1 MSTYI
6 TLHNRANEN
15 QAFTIEPLS
24 IPAPL
29 STVGLPVTEL
39 LVPNHLKQVAF
50 GIAAPSTAL
59 FENLSVSFS
68 ITSDLDPAL
77 NETVVMEVKIV
88 PRSNLNFGVD
98 DYATFTVDELVRTA
112 VSVNNSNNATLTDD
126 VVFSLYT
133 DSDWSW
139 GWNMPN
145 VNGNEA
151 FTTLVAGTQA
161 YVYLWIDVPAVE
173 NGAPLAET
181 GPRFILSAVSGLDK
195 DVETWT
201 FDLLMNEKKNASIDG
216 LESSLSVA
224 PNQTGGCKPL

>member
-1 MSTYI
+1 MAMRWALLLVVFLLPITVPLNDGWAASAGRNGAGVDWTAPEEVYVHQNETVSTYI

-15 QAFTIEPLS
+15 QVFTVEPLS

-50 GIAAPSTAL
+50 GITAPPAAS

-77 NETVVMEVKIV
+77 NETVVMQVKIV

-112 VSVNNSNNATLTDD
+112 VAVNISNNATLTL
-126 VVFSLYT
+126 SL
-133 DSDWSW
+133 
-139 GWNMPN
+139 
-145 VNGNEA
+145 
-151 FTTLVAGTQA
+151 
-161 YVYLWIDVPAVE
+161 IH
-173 NGAPLAET
+173 
-181 GPRFILSAVSGLDK
+181 I
-195 DVETWT
+195 
-201 FDLLMNEKKNASIDG
+201 
-216 LESSLSVA
+216 
-224 PNQTGGCKPL
+224 